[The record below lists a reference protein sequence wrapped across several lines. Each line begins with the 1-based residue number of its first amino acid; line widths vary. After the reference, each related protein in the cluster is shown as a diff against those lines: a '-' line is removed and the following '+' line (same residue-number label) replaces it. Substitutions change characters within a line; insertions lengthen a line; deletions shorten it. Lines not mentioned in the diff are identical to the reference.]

1 MFQLRDIAFF
11 VYIFACYNGF
21 INVLVMMKNKQKVV
35 YEEKVYLFI
44 IWTLIG
50 IGIEFIVTLQGS
62 SWHGLSF
69 IFVKYVVLLSLFPF
83 GAGLILF
90 YGETKRDN
98 PLLCIIAAVV
108 LLLLANASSLIYWF
122 LPNLFN
128 INLGISSQYVMLNLY
143 IPVLSFGAAYYASK
157 IKS

>member
-1 MFQLRDIAFF
+1 
-11 VYIFACYNGF
+11 
-21 INVLVMMKNKQKVV
+21 MKNKQKVGEPMKKK
-35 YEEKVYLFI
+35 YILFI

-98 PLLCIIAAVV
+98 SLLCIIAAVV

-128 INLGISSQYVMLNLY
+128 INLGISSQYAMLNLY
-143 IPVLSFGAAYYASK
+143 IPVLSFGAAYFASK
-157 IKS
+157 IKT

>member
-1 MFQLRDIAFF
+1 MNKK
-11 VYIFACYNGF
+11 YI
-21 INVLVMMKNKQKVV
+21 
-35 YEEKVYLFI
+35 LFI

-62 SWHGLSF
+62 SWHGLSL

-90 YGETKRDN
+90 YGETKKDK

-128 INLGISSQYVMLNLY
+128 INFGISSQYAMLNLY
-143 IPVLSFGAAYYASK
+143 IPVLSFGAAYFASK
-157 IKS
+157 IKE